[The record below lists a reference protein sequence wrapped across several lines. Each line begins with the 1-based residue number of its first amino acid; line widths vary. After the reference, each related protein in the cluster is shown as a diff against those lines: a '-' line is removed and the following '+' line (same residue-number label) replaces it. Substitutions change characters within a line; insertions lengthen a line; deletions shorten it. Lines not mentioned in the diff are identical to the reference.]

1 MESLLGT
8 NYILEIVGEEI
19 VALGEEDQLIM
30 RGEKSRLVTK
40 WLTGDKKRE
49 KKKEKYVVE
58 EDLGAFV

>member
-8 NYILEIVGEEI
+8 NYILEIVEVEI
-19 VALGEEDQLIM
+19 VALGKEDQLIM

-40 WLTGDKKRE
+40 WLIGDKKRE

>member
-1 MESLLGT
+1 MESLLET

-30 RGEKSRLVTK
+30 RGEKARLVTK
-40 WLTGDKKRE
+40 WLIGDKKRE

>member
-8 NYILEIVGEEI
+8 NYILEIVEEEI

-30 RGEKSRLVTK
+30 RGEKARLVTK
-40 WLTGDKKRE
+40 WLIGDKKRE

>member
-8 NYILEIVGEEI
+8 TYILEIVGEEI

-30 RGEKSRLVTK
+30 RGEKARLVTK
-40 WLTGDKKRE
+40 WLIGDKKRE

>member
-1 MESLLGT
+1 MGT
-8 NYILEIVGEEI
+8 NYILEIVEEEI

-40 WLTGDKKRE
+40 WLIGDKKREKKRE

>member
-1 MESLLGT
+1 MET

-30 RGEKSRLVTK
+30 RGEKARLVTK
-40 WLTGDKKRE
+40 WLIGDKKRE